1 MTTRRPGKGAARAAN
16 GETTETRL
24 RPVSDAPLPNFAISR
39 FKRVTFGAIVA
50 TFSVSIEHVDLAF
63 ALTIPEGKP
72 AFASPAKIKCS
83 FAKSYRASAFI
94 SDEFAAA
101 ILSRAL
107 ARYESNDKDGEG

>member
-1 MTTRRPGKGAARAAN
+1 MTTRRPGKGAAR
-16 GETTETRL
+16 ETDCEITEKRL
-24 RPVSDAPLPNFAISR
+24 RPVSDAPLPSFTISR
-39 FKRVTFGAIVA
+39 FTRVNYGAIVA

-72 AFASPAKIKCS
+72 AFASPAKIKCC

-94 SDEFAAA
+94 SDDFAAA

-107 ARYESNDKDGEG
+107 ARYESNGEDDQR